1 MIRLRPLELFQLLE
15 STLLKKSRVNQMSVE
30 KLVIQVDPVLR
41 ALLIDRRTVK
51 EMQILVLKKR
61 ARQIDLVLGR
71 GILVQMLRV
80 EMQLMIQ
87 LTRANSKTARR
98 T

>member
-1 MIRLRPLELFQLLE
+1 MIHLIPLELFQLLE
-15 STLLKKSRVNQMSVE
+15 STLLKKSRMNQMSVE

-61 ARQIDLVLGR
+61 AR
-71 GILVQMLRV
+71 
-80 EMQLMIQ
+80 
-87 LTRANSKTARR
+87 
-98 T
+98 